1 MEHRY
6 SNKCLH
12 KIFLAALFTTAKIQL
27 TFPATDEWILWCVY
41 KMEYCASMKTIEVL
55 IHGTKR
61 KKLENIML
69 NERNQTEKTMY
80 FMIPFI

>member
-1 MEHRY
+1 
-6 SNKCLH
+6 
-12 KIFLAALFTTAKIQL
+12 
-27 TFPATDEWILWCVY
+27 
-41 KMEYCASMKTIEVL
+41 MEYCASMKTIEVL

-80 FMIPFI
+80 FYDSIYMKYPEELNPYRHKGH